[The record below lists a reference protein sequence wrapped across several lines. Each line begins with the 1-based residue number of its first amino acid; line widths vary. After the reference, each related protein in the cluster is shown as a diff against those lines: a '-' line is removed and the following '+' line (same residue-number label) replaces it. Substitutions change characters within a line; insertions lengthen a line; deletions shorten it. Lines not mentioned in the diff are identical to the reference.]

1 MTDKTLMTITNL
13 AAEKVKELLAQ
24 RGEDSIG
31 IKVKIKSGGCS
42 GYTYVVEY
50 ADNIGKY
57 DKEITDKGVKIVID
71 PMAVM
76 HLIGTQ
82 MDYFE
87 DQFKSGFVFSN
98 PNEKGKCGC
107 GKSFAM

>member
-1 MTDKTLMTITNL
+1 MTNQTIMTITDV
-13 AAEKVKELLAQ
+13 AALKVRELLAQ
-24 RGEDSIG
+24 RGLDSLG
-31 IKVKIKSGGCS
+31 IKVKIKTGGCS
-42 GYTYVVEY
+42 GYTYIVEY
-50 ADNIGKY
+50 ADNIGKF
-57 DKEITDKGVKIVID
+57 DKEVTDKGVKIVID

-76 HLIGTQ
+76 HLIGTE

-87 DQFKSGFVFSN
+87 DQFKSGFVFAN